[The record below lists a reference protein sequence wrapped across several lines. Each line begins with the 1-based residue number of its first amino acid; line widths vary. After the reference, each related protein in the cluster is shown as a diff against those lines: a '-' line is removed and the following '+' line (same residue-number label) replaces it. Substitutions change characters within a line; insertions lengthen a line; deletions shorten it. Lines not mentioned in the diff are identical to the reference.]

1 MRGCSGLSP
10 DPIVDAELGEV
21 GKMAATTVANGLKP
35 GRSNDLH
42 RPPLVSCGE
51 NLGALA
57 VVGGGLG

>member
-1 MRGCSGLSP
+1 VRMRGCSGLSP

-42 RPPLVSCGE
+42 KPLWC
-51 NLGALA
+51 LA
-57 VVGGGLG
+57 VKI